1 MNTLTPTSS
10 KGTIPSKPSSP
21 TPTQTQIPTL
31 TSTTIAPPPK
41 ILLPNASVDEN
52 HSVFGF
58 RPSTVNA
65 ILNNLLNLKYNVQN
79 NGAGSDEI
87 RKQLNWIFDV
97 MSEDGKTISDKKQY
111 NEQQLILLQN
121 ESKVKNLKQTHMT
134 HSIHTTHNLE
144 FP

>member
-1 MNTLTPTSS
+1 M
-10 KGTIPSKPSSP
+10 
-21 TPTQTQIPTL
+21 
-31 TSTTIAPPPK
+31 
-41 ILLPNASVDEN
+41 
-52 HSVFGF
+52 
-58 RPSTVNA
+58 
-65 ILNNLLNLKYNVQN
+65 KYNVQN